1 MTGTVR
7 LCRIS
12 VQISERRWITQL
24 LLPRAFADIQKKV
37 IEAAVGSRR
46 CCIHRASRRAIVVEA
61 ARKEITTDRWLSA
74 CLSAKPRLLV
84 SLTIPDGLGAQT
96 FPHRPLRVF
105 LAYSAWW
112 WLLSDRSG
120 GSACILYP
128 ALPCQPFCVRHGS
141 CESYPRVVW
150 CASWKRHPRFRRFLR

>member
-1 MTGTVR
+1 V
-7 LCRIS
+7 LY
-12 VQISERRWITQL
+12 
-24 LLPRAFADIQKKV
+24 
-37 IEAAVGSRR
+37 
-46 CCIHRASRRAIVVEA
+46 RASRRAIVVEA

-120 GSACILYP
+120 GSACIL
-128 ALPCQPFCVRHGS
+128 PCQPFCVRYGS
-141 CESYPRVVW
+141 CMSCPREAW
-150 CASWKRHPRFRRFLR
+150 CASWERNPRLRRFLR

>member
-1 MTGTVR
+1 M
-7 LCRIS
+7 LC
-12 VQISERRWITQL
+12 
-24 LLPRAFADIQKKV
+24 
-37 IEAAVGSRR
+37 
-46 CCIHRASRRAIVVEA
+46 RASRRAIVVEA
-61 ARKEITTDRWLSA
+61 ARKGITTDRWLSA

-120 GSACILYP
+120 GSACIL
-128 ALPCQPFCVRHGS
+128 PCQPFLRAVWLVHVLPARGMV
-141 CESYPRVVW
+141 RVVGEEP
-150 CASWKRHPRFRRFLR
+150 ATQTFPPLTLFRSGWRARWAEAESEWVGGQGSIPNH

>member
-46 CCIHRASRRAIVVEA
+46 CCIGQVDGRSSWRRQGRRSPPTVGC
-61 ARKEITTDRWLSA
+61 LPA
-74 CLSAKPRLLV
+74 CLPNRDYWF

-96 FPHRPLRVF
+96 FPHQPLRVF

-112 WLLSDRSG
+112 RLLSDRSG
-120 GSACILYP
+120 GSACIL
-128 ALPCQPFCVRHGS
+128 PCQPFCVRYGS
-141 CESYPRVVW
+141 CMSCPREAW
-150 CASWKRHPRFRRFLR
+150 CASWERNPRLRRFLR